1 MIVDLLIT
9 EGYWGY
15 VLNLQ
20 SLSFNEL
27 HVGLHTVLVRCK
39 ACSSE
44 SWRTL
49 RRILN
54 VACWLVTAPIKIK
67 LFWVRPINNWRTLA
81 STIPKFSRA
90 VRHGW

>member
-39 ACSSE
+39 ACPSE

-49 RRILN
+49 RPTNLK
-54 VACWLVTAPIKIK
+54 CGMLVGDGTY
-67 LFWVRPINNWRTLA
+67 
-81 STIPKFSRA
+81 
-90 VRHGW
+90 